1 MIKKYF
7 TYQQIF
13 LWALLWLGFAPV
25 LVCAQSHPDIIYI
38 LSDDQAY
45 TDYSFMGHQHIRTP
59 NLDQLAKESRLFTR
73 GYVPDSLCRPS
84 LATIITGLYPHQ
96 HGIVGNDPP
105 PASGWGAGKRPP
117 YTAPAYQQQIE
128 RYFQLHIDRAETL
141 PDRLKRLGYASYQ
154 TGKWW
159 EGHPSRGGFDQAMTH
174 GDLARGAR
182 HGDVGLEI
190 GRNGMQVVE
199 NYVKQARSA
208 GQPYFLWYAP
218 MLPHTP
224 HNPPAR
230 LLDRVK
236 SLAPTE
242 PIAKY
247 WAMCEWFDETI
258 GQLREIVRQH
268 GRPDNTLIVYV
279 TDNGWINL
287 PDQSAY
293 APRSKRSQYEGGIRT
308 PIMFCWPGHVEPGR
322 DDEHPVS
329 SIDLVPT
336 TLSLLGQAP
345 VAELPGIDVLDTQRL
360 FERKAIFGEILEH
373 DIVDM
378 EKPEASLMFRW
389 IIRGHKKL
397 IVPAKAGEPLEYFD
411 LAADPREQHNL
422 IATAGQSE
430 IAELTA
436 MLDQWWPVSSK

>member
-141 PDRLKRLGYASYQ
+141 PDRLKKLGYASYQ

-218 MLPHTP
+218 CYLIRPTIHLHDCWTEL
-224 HNPPAR
+224 NRLR
-230 LLDRVK
+230 LLNR
-236 SLAPTE
+236 SP
-242 PIAKY
+242 
-247 WAMCEWFDETI
+247 
-258 GQLREIVRQH
+258 
-268 GRPDNTLIVYV
+268 NTGLCA
-279 TDNGWINL
+279 NGSTRRL
-287 PDQSAY
+287 
-293 APRSKRSQYEGGIRT
+293 
-308 PIMFCWPGHVEPGR
+308 
-322 DDEHPVS
+322 VS
-329 SIDLVPT
+329 SARSCDSTVGPT
-336 TLSLLGQAP
+336 
-345 VAELPGIDVLDTQRL
+345 
-360 FERKAIFGEILEH
+360 
-373 DIVDM
+373 
-378 EKPEASLMFRW
+378 
-389 IIRGHKKL
+389 IR
-397 IVPAKAGEPLEYFD
+397 
-411 LAADPREQHNL
+411 
-422 IATAGQSE
+422 
-430 IAELTA
+430 
-436 MLDQWWPVSSK
+436 